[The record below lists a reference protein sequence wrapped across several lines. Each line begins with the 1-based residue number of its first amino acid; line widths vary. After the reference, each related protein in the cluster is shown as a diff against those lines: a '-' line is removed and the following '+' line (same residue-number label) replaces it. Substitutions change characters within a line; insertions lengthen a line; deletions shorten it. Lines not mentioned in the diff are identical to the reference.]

1 MKKIPFYFSI
11 DFEDFAYDLCRS
23 IGNPSPDWREEALEN
38 SYLTAESFS
47 NRFFNGRKMTF
58 FVTGALARKFP
69 KMIKKF
75 FDNGHEIGCHYNF
88 HDNINR
94 SDRDDFS
101 KNLDIAIES
110 IENSIGEKP
119 LGFRAP
125 NFAINQENT
134 WAYEELA
141 KRFAY
146 DSSYKTS
153 LPLNE
158 TVVGRKFNFNGENL
172 HEYYIFGLPIFFGRF
187 ALRTGGTY
195 FRLFPAK
202 YTIKAMKKTHE
213 FGHIPLIYLHPYELT
228 LNSDFRVTF
237 KDLKYLSLP
246 KRLYTW
252 VRQIQWS
259 KLGHHSVEKKMEK
272 ICDLFEHQGPMN
284 LLLKTTNL
292 EK

>member
-1 MKKIPFYFSI
+1 MKKKPFYFSI

-23 IGNPSPDWREEALEN
+23 IGNPSPDWREEALEI
-38 SYLTAESFS
+38 SYLRAEYFS
-47 NRFFNGRKMTF
+47 NRFFNGKKMTF
-58 FVTGALARKFP
+58 FVTGVLARKFP
-69 KMIKKF
+69 KMIKKI

-88 HDNINR
+88 HDNINC

-110 IENSIGEKP
+110 IENVIGEKP

-125 NFAINQENT
+125 NFAIDQENT
-134 WAYEELA
+134 WAYEELS

-153 LPLNE
+153 IALNE
-158 TVVGRKFNFNGENL
+158 TLVGRKFNFNGNNL
-172 HEYYIFGLPIFFGRF
+172 YEYYIFGLPILFGRF
-187 ALRTGGTY
+187 TLRTGGT
-195 FRLFPAK
+195 FLRLLAAK

-228 LNSDFRVTF
+228 LNSEFWVTF
-237 KDLKYLSLP
+237 KDLKYLSPP
-246 KRLYTW
+246 KRIYTW
-252 VRQIQWS
+252 VRQLQWS
-259 KLGHHSVEKKMEK
+259 KLGHNSVEKKMEK